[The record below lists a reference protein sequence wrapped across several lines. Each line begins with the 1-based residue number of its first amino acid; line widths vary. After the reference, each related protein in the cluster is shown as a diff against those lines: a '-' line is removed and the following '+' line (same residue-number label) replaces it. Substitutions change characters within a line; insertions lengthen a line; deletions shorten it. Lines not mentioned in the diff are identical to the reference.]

1 MSEATDRHDTR
12 NRDFEAELIFICL
25 FFYISLLWQHKI
37 GIGNMAR
44 KRIALS
50 VRPEYHEKL
59 IKLAEYQNRTITT
72 VVNELLNECEVAVD
86 LMLNAYEQIEKGVD
100 QQKVLTNM
108 LADGFGIV
116 SDKLKD
122 D

>member
-1 MSEATDRHDTR
+1 
-12 NRDFEAELIFICL
+12 
-25 FFYISLLWQHKI
+25 
-37 GIGNMAR
+37 MAR

-59 IKLAEYQNRTITT
+59 IKLAHYQNRTITT

-116 SDKLKD
+116 SDKLKED
-122 D
+122 

>member
-1 MSEATDRHDTR
+1 
-12 NRDFEAELIFICL
+12 
-25 FFYISLLWQHKI
+25 
-37 GIGNMAR
+37 MAR

-116 SDKLKD
+116 TDKLKD

>member
-1 MSEATDRHDTR
+1 MS
-12 NRDFEAELIFICL
+12 
-25 FFYISLLWQHKI
+25 
-37 GIGNMAR
+37 R

-50 VRPEYHEKL
+50 VKPEYHEKL
-59 IKLAEYQNRTITT
+59 LKLAEYQDTTITS
-72 VVNELLNECEVAVD
+72 VVGELLNECEVAVD

-116 SDKLKD
+116 SDKLKED
-122 D
+122 

>member
-1 MSEATDRHDTR
+1 MS
-12 NRDFEAELIFICL
+12 
-25 FFYISLLWQHKI
+25 
-37 GIGNMAR
+37 R
-44 KRIALS
+44 KRIGLS
-50 VRPEYHEKL
+50 IRPEYHEKL
-59 IKLAEYQNRTITT
+59 IKLAHYQNRTITT

>member
-1 MSEATDRHDTR
+1 
-12 NRDFEAELIFICL
+12 
-25 FFYISLLWQHKI
+25 
-37 GIGNMAR
+37 MAR

-108 LADGFGIV
+108 LAARFGVV

>member
-1 MSEATDRHDTR
+1 
-12 NRDFEAELIFICL
+12 
-25 FFYISLLWQHKI
+25 
-37 GIGNMAR
+37 MAR

-59 IKLAEYQNRTITT
+59 IKLAHCQNRTITT
-72 VVNELLNECEVAVD
+72 VVNELLNECESAVD

>member
-1 MSEATDRHDTR
+1 
-12 NRDFEAELIFICL
+12 
-25 FFYISLLWQHKI
+25 
-37 GIGNMAR
+37 MAR

-86 LMLNAYEQIEKGVD
+86 LMLNAYEEIEKGVD

>member
-1 MSEATDRHDTR
+1 
-12 NRDFEAELIFICL
+12 
-25 FFYISLLWQHKI
+25 
-37 GIGNMAR
+37 MAR

-116 SDKLKD
+116 SDKMKED
-122 D
+122 

>member
-1 MSEATDRHDTR
+1 MT
-12 NRDFEAELIFICL
+12 
-25 FFYISLLWQHKI
+25 
-37 GIGNMAR
+37 R

-59 IKLAEYQNRTITT
+59 IKLAHYQNRTTTT
-72 VVNELLNECEVAVD
+72 VVNELLNECESAVD

-108 LADGFGIV
+108 LAEGLGIA
-116 SDKLKD
+116 SEKLKQD
-122 D
+122 

>member
-1 MSEATDRHDTR
+1 
-12 NRDFEAELIFICL
+12 
-25 FFYISLLWQHKI
+25 
-37 GIGNMAR
+37 MAR

-122 D
+122 DK

>member
-1 MSEATDRHDTR
+1 
-12 NRDFEAELIFICL
+12 
-25 FFYISLLWQHKI
+25 
-37 GIGNMAR
+37 MAR

-59 IKLAEYQNRTITT
+59 IRLAEYQNRTITT

-116 SDKLKD
+116 SDKLKQD
-122 D
+122 

>member
-1 MSEATDRHDTR
+1 
-12 NRDFEAELIFICL
+12 
-25 FFYISLLWQHKI
+25 
-37 GIGNMAR
+37 MAR

-59 IKLAEYQNRTITT
+59 IKLAEYQNSTITT

>member
-1 MSEATDRHDTR
+1 MSA
-12 NRDFEAELIFICL
+12 
-25 FFYISLLWQHKI
+25 
-37 GIGNMAR
+37 
-44 KRIALS
+44 
-50 VRPEYHEKL
+50 RPEYHEKL

-116 SDKLKD
+116 SDKLKED
-122 D
+122 